1 MLAFA
6 RMSPKHSANK
16 FAEGLIN
23 PNVGR
28 GANYISVMKMKEN
41 LNIIIEYPNRTSSS
55 EYVAAIKYC
64 NDLEENGVVLKDKKG
79 TIKYLTEINDVLQA
93 ISNKGCGNSV
103 PVYDLFG
110 PVEAPR
116 KVFVSDFD
124 INSIPDVLEPC
135 WNLFK
140 ANADKLIDSFNPVYD
155 LFAGYVMV
163 GIIKGEDRTNHSRE
177 EFLKNVVTEF

>member
-1 MLAFA
+1 MKDHTLVLN
-6 RMSPKHSANK
+6 KHY
-16 FAEGLIN
+16 FPIN
-23 PNVGR
+23 VEEYKR
-28 GANYISVMKMKEN
+28 IFT
-41 LNIIIEYPNRTSSS
+41 NIASGSQLPLDIHYEI
-55 EYVAAIKYC
+55 
-64 NDLEENGVVLKDKKG
+64 DEEG

-140 ANADKLIDSFNPVYD
+140 ANADKLIDKILIHINS
-155 LFAGYVMV
+155 M
-163 GIIKGEDRTNHSRE
+163 K
-177 EFLKNVVTEF
+177 